1 MFIMKKMSALSGVFA
16 VALSLVIPATS
27 SFADDPI
34 TVQTM
39 DTNQQCIDTASQK
52 ADNAQIKENRIVWP
66 MAKDVFNYTSPYGV
80 RTSPITGE
88 VGEIHTGSDFAGP
101 DRTPLFAIAKGTV
114 VESGPT
120 SYAGQWVV
128 IKHEVDGKTWS
139 SMYGHLTAG
148 SQVVKK
154 GDTVLPGQIIA
165 AEGSTGMSTGP
176 HLHLEI
182 WEGEVMKG
190 KTVDPKKW
198 LEDHKVA
205 FASDTISEKLLTC
218 GFSVLSSTEN
228 VQWGNHE
235 NGKIPDDKLCKLD
248 FAENARLACDA
259 AQQLNALN
267 VEYKKEFKQ
276 DIPLAKSYLDTAAQ
290 TTEDPNVLAGKSYY
304 GWGKSVQLNFESAS
318 NNFIPLISEPDYFT
332 DAKYTWLAEHG
343 SAFGWKNSADSTKD
357 SSNPDAGRW
366 VYVSG
371 LQDAVS
377 VPGLQRYALAS
388 IITQT
393 WNDKDNRQCLIDLW
407 SQGNNW
413 NATAKS
419 DTRNGIANLSTDYLK
434 ESGQSASYF
443 DSPQQQITI
452 GLNYIN
458 AKHKT
463 PCEALNKWK
472 TTGNY

>member
-1 MFIMKKMSALSGVFA
+1 MKKMSALSGVFA
-16 VALSLVIPATS
+16 VALSLVLPATP
-27 SFADDPI
+27 SFAEDTT

-39 DTNQQCIDTASQK
+39 DSNQQCIDTASQK

-66 MAKDVFNYTSPYGV
+66 LAKDVYNYTSPYGA
-80 RTSPITGE
+80 RISPITGAVDE
-88 VGEIHTGSDFAGP
+88 FHTGSDFAGP
-101 DRTPLFAIAKGTV
+101 DRTPVFAIAKGTV
-114 VESGPT
+114 VDAGPT
-120 SYAGQWVV
+120 SYLGQWVV
-128 IKHEVDGKTWS
+128 IRHEIDGKVWNS
-139 SMYGHLTAG
+139 IYGHLTAG

-165 AEGSTGMSTGP
+165 AEGSTGLSTGP
-176 HLHLEI
+176 HIHLEI
-182 WEGEVMKG
+182 WDGEALKG
-190 KTVDPKKW
+190 KTVDAKKW
-198 LEDHKVA
+198 LDDHKAV

-228 VQWGNHE
+228 VQWGNYE
-235 NGKIPDDKLCKLD
+235 NGKIPDDKLCKID
-248 FAENARLACDA
+248 FVENARLACDA
-259 AQQLNALN
+259 AQQLNSLN

-276 DIPLAKSYLDTAAQ
+276 DIPLKKSYLDTTAQ
-290 TTEDPNVLAGKSYY
+290 LTDDPNVLAGKSYY

-332 DAKYTWLAEHG
+332 DAKYTWLSEHG
-343 SAFGWKNSADSTKD
+343 AAFGWKNSADSTKE

-388 IITQT
+388 IITQQ

-419 DTRNGIANLSTDYLK
+419 DANNGIANLSTEYLK
-434 ESGQSASYF
+434 TSGQSAAYF
-443 DSPQQQITI
+443 DSPQQQITM
-452 GLNYIN
+452 GLKYIN
-458 AKHKT
+458 DKYKT

-472 TTGNY
+472 TTGSY